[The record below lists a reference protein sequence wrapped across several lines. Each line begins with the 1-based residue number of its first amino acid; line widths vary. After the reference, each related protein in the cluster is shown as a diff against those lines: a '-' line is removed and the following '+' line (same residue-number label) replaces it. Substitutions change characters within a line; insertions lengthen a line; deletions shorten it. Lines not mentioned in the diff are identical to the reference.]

1 MPAGHSG
8 VSIFG
13 QPASS
18 AGSRCIWEERL
29 FKRARVSMI
38 ELQRQ
43 KIGKLYGHQWEN
55 KMVKAWL
62 KAV

>member
-55 KMVKAWL
+55 KMV
-62 KAV
+62 